1 MFDGM
6 VRKLNKVRYV
16 PQLKKYLISV
26 GVLEALG
33 FKISIRYGVLKM
45 IRGSMIILKGVRC
58 NNLYYLK
65 GSTVTG

>member
-6 VRKLNKVRYV
+6 VRKLKKVRYV

-33 FKISIRYGVLKM
+33 FEISIRYGVIKM
-45 IRGSMIILKGVRC
+45 IRGSMVILKGVRC

-65 GSTVTG
+65 SCTIIG